1 MMTQVGWQFLEE
13 DQPGNEQFFRGPLEP
28 PGAADDPRYAPV
40 FCGVVAEATGSG
52 KFTGPYVPLEGY
64 NNEWIQVGWQRQDT
78 GDLIRFEAGVAGDPN
93 FKHLYRHVEPPS

>member
-64 NNEWIQVGWQRQDT
+64 NNEWIQV
-78 GDLIRFEAGVAGDPN
+78 
-93 FKHLYRHVEPPS
+93 